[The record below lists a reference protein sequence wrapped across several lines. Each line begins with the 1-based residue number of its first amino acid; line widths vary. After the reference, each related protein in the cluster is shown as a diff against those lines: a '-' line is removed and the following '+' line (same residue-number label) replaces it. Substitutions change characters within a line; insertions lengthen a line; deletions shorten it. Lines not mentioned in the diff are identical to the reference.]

1 MPSGGK
7 HDFDFEFGSW
17 TVKHRRLK
25 DRLSGCMVWDE
36 FTGTATT
43 QPILGG
49 AGNVEDNVLNFPEG
63 TYRAVALRSFDVDS
77 GAWAIWWLDA
87 RFPHQLDVPVTG
99 AFSGGIGS
107 FLADDNFRGKPI
119 KVRFLW
125 LDTTAANPRWEQA
138 FSADDGLNW
147 ETNWT
152 MEFTR
157 VAADQAA

>member
-1 MPSGGK
+1 MQNAGE

-17 TVKHRRLK
+17 TVNHRRLK
-25 DRLSGCMVWDE
+25 DRLSGCTDWE
-36 FTGTATT
+36 AFTGTATT

-49 AGNVEDNVLNFPEG
+49 AGNVEDNVLHFPEG
-63 TYRAVALRSFDVDS
+63 TYRAVALRSFDVKS
-77 GAWAIWWLDA
+77 GTWAIWWLDA
-87 RFPHQLDVPVTG
+87 RFPHQLDIPVKG

-125 LDTTAANPRWEQA
+125 LDTAAANPRWEQA
-138 FSADDGLNW
+138 FSADDGLTW

-152 MEFTR
+152 MKFTR
-157 VAADQAA
+157 IGADQPA